1 MHFWQCWGLI
11 YRIKA
16 GLFKLNS
23 LGVNEEDWISVVTVE
38 QIGGWSE
45 KLLAQRLWI
54 RDRSGRVFEA
64 VCRKGNMGV
73 SCQSLVEEVV
83 VWAGPLG
90 GQAVLY
96 TLHECLIELFEL

>member
-1 MHFWQCWGLI
+1 M
-11 YRIKA
+11 
-16 GLFKLNS
+16 
-23 LGVNEEDWISVVTVE
+23 
-38 QIGGWSE
+38 
-45 KLLAQRLWI
+45 